1 MNNANRVSAKRV
13 RHGWRYRTN
22 VGLRILAGTLG
33 AYLIASLA
41 ATALA
46 QLLPMG
52 RTDAVLTA
60 TMAAFL
66 IAPAVTIWA
75 FLARRP
81 RDAMGGVLI
90 AAGVMAGLIWLT
102 GRGA

>member
-1 MNNANRVSAKRV
+1 MEDANRVLARRV

-22 VGLRILAGTLG
+22 VGLRTLAGTLG
-33 AYLIASLA
+33 AYLLASLA
-41 ATALA
+41 ATALS
-46 QLLPMG
+46 QLLPMSP
-52 RTDAVLTA
+52 TDAVLMA

-81 RDAMGGVLI
+81 RDAMGGVLL
-90 AAGVMAGLIWLT
+90 AAGVIAGLIWLT
-102 GRGA
+102 GRGG